1 MDTICRRDIK
11 LSDYNIS
18 RAKYNELKY
27 FCIQY
32 AEKKQKLQN
41 AYGLKATVNDGMPKS
56 NLSGDSTAQ
65 EAVRNAMM
73 QEDIQLIEET
83 ARKASPEIYKWI
95 LRNVTE
101 GTPYEWMDVPVG
113 RRQFYEYRRYFF
125 YLLAQKIPFIVI
137 LLCAVFRYRARIRV
151 LSRIEEK
158 IRNND
163 NHHQT

>member
-1 MDTICRRDIK
+1 M
-11 LSDYNIS
+11 
-18 RAKYNELKY
+18 
-27 FCIQY
+27 
-32 AEKKQKLQN
+32 
-41 AYGLKATVNDGMPKS
+41 NDGMPKS

-113 RRQFYEYRRYFF
+113 RRQFYEYRR
-125 YLLAQKIPFIVI
+125 
-137 LLCAVFRYRARIRV
+137 
-151 LSRIEEK
+151 
-158 IRNND
+158 
-163 NHHQT
+163 

>member
-73 QEDIQLIEET
+73 QEDIKLIEDT
-83 ARKASPEIYKWI
+83 ARKASPAISKWD
-95 LRNVTE
+95 LKKVPE
-101 GTPYEWMDVPVG
+101 GKQYEQRDV
-113 RRQFYEYRRYFF
+113 R
-125 YLLAQKIPFIVI
+125 
-137 LLCAVFRYRARIRV
+137 
-151 LSRIEEK
+151 
-158 IRNND
+158 
-163 NHHQT
+163 

>member
-56 NLSGDSTAQ
+56 NLSGDSTAPGSSSKCYD
-65 EAVRNAMM
+65 A
-73 QEDIQLIEET
+73 
-83 ARKASPEIYKWI
+83 
-95 LRNVTE
+95 
-101 GTPYEWMDVPVG
+101 G
-113 RRQFYEYRRYFF
+113 RY
-125 YLLAQKIPFIVI
+125 
-137 LLCAVFRYRARIRV
+137 
-151 LSRIEEK
+151 
-158 IRNND
+158 
-163 NHHQT
+163 QTH

>member
-73 QEDIQLIEET
+73 QKISNSL
-83 ARKASPEIYKWI
+83 RKPPEKPL
-95 LRNVTE
+95 LRFTS
-101 GTPYEWMDVPVG
+101 G
-113 RRQFYEYRRYFF
+113 F
-125 YLLAQKIPFIVI
+125 
-137 LLCAVFRYRARIRV
+137 
-151 LSRIEEK
+151 
-158 IRNND
+158 
-163 NHHQT
+163 

>member
-18 RAKYNELKY
+18 RAKYNE
-27 FCIQY
+27 
-32 AEKKQKLQN
+32 LQN

-73 QEDIQLIEET
+73 QEDIKLIEET
-83 ARKASPEIYKWI
+83 ARKASPEIYKWV
-95 LRNVTE
+95 LKNVTE

-125 YLLAQKIPFIVI
+125 YLLAQK
-137 LLCAVFRYRARIRV
+137 R
-151 LSRIEEK
+151 
-158 IRNND
+158 
-163 NHHQT
+163 

>member
-1 MDTICRRDIK
+1 MVMDTICRRDIK

-18 RAKYNELKY
+18 REKYNELKY

-32 AEKKQKLQN
+32 DEKKQKLQD

-101 GTPYEWMDVPVG
+101 GTPYEWMNVPVG

-125 YLLAQKIPFIVI
+125 YLLAQK
-137 LLCAVFRYRARIRV
+137 R
-151 LSRIEEK
+151 
-158 IRNND
+158 
-163 NHHQT
+163 

>member
-1 MDTICRRDIK
+1 M
-11 LSDYNIS
+11 
-18 RAKYNELKY
+18 
-27 FCIQY
+27 
-32 AEKKQKLQN
+32 
-41 AYGLKATVNDGMPKS
+41 NDGMPKS

-125 YLLAQKIPFIVI
+125 YLLAQK
-137 LLCAVFRYRARIRV
+137 R
-151 LSRIEEK
+151 
-158 IRNND
+158 
-163 NHHQT
+163 

>member
-73 QEDIQLIEET
+73 QEDIKLIEET
-83 ARKASPEIYKWI
+83 ARKASPEIYKWV
-95 LRNVTE
+95 LKNVTE

-125 YLLAQKIPFIVI
+125 YIFVNHPKSSSVEI
-137 LLCAVFRYRARIRV
+137 LTFCFSKQTTSTRMFRV
-151 LSRIEEK
+151 LSNGK
-158 IRNND
+158 
-163 NHHQT
+163 TLLFSC

>member
-65 EAVRNAMM
+65 EAVRNAM
-73 QEDIQLIEET
+73 T

-125 YLLAQKIPFIVI
+125 YLLAQK
-137 LLCAVFRYRARIRV
+137 R
-151 LSRIEEK
+151 
-158 IRNND
+158 
-163 NHHQT
+163 

>member
-1 MDTICRRDIK
+1 MVMDTICRRDIK

-32 AEKKQKLQN
+32 AEKKQKLQD

-101 GTPYEWMDVPVG
+101 EHHTNGWTFQWDEGSFMSTGGIFLSFGAEKVVY
-113 RRQFYEYRRYFF
+113 
-125 YLLAQKIPFIVI
+125 KNFII
-137 LLCAVFRYRARIRV
+137 IV
-151 LSRIEEK
+151 LTGI
-158 IRNND
+158 
-163 NHHQT
+163 

>member
-1 MDTICRRDIK
+1 MNDLKKVSVPIC
-11 LSDYNIS
+11 
-18 RAKYNELKY
+18 
-27 FCIQY
+27 CICQKVINGDAEWIRTKRGTVLYMHRECVRKGKDDGY

-125 YLLAQKIPFIVI
+125 YLLAQK
-137 LLCAVFRYRARIRV
+137 R
-151 LSRIEEK
+151 
-158 IRNND
+158 
-163 NHHQT
+163 

>member
-1 MDTICRRDIK
+1 
-11 LSDYNIS
+11 
-18 RAKYNELKY
+18 
-27 FCIQY
+27 
-32 AEKKQKLQN
+32 
-41 AYGLKATVNDGMPKS
+41 MPKS

-73 QEDIQLIEET
+73 QEDIQLIEEN

-125 YLLAQKIPFIVI
+125 YLLAQK
-137 LLCAVFRYRARIRV
+137 R
-151 LSRIEEK
+151 
-158 IRNND
+158 
-163 NHHQT
+163 

>member
-73 QEDIQLIEET
+73 QEISNSL
-83 ARKASPEIYKWI
+83 RKPPEKPL
-95 LRNVTE
+95 LRFTS
-101 GTPYEWMDVPVG
+101 G
-113 RRQFYEYRRYFF
+113 F
-125 YLLAQKIPFIVI
+125 
-137 LLCAVFRYRARIRV
+137 
-151 LSRIEEK
+151 
-158 IRNND
+158 
-163 NHHQT
+163 